1 MEELKKQ
8 LLAAAKCL
16 TVQIDET
23 TDTMVLEGSEIYDMT
38 RAVEILVNL
47 ICVIDDRVSN
57 ILGADVVAEGVGGE
71 YNDR

>member
-23 TDTMVLEGSEIYDMT
+23 TETMVLEGSEIYDMA
-38 RAVEILVNL
+38 RAIEILVHL
-47 ICVIDDRVSN
+47 ICVIDDRAKN
-57 ILGADVVAEGVGGE
+57 GGI
-71 YNDR
+71 